1 VNHVRVEFTQEPGNL
16 RIVPQKQEIELVV
29 AVEGKFGGSAPQL
42 DTRHRAIHR
51 SFAPRSGVH
60 EEKLKAV
67 FPRERGK
74 LAAGVRHAVNF
85 AVRAGKQRYP

>member
-1 VNHVRVEFTQEPGNL
+1 
-16 RIVPQKQEIELVV
+16 
-29 AVEGKFGGSAPQL
+29 
-42 DTRHRAIHR
+42 
-51 SFAPRSGVH
+51 VH

-85 AVRAGKQRYP
+85 AVRAGKQRYPEIAARHAMTS